1 MSITNYQKVA
11 EFNVVFDCPQFYHT
25 KFDRENW
32 IKPEIEK
39 VLKYRCDLI
48 KEEGVEEFGEAL
60 KENNR
65 VEMIDAI
72 CDSLYVLYGAAWT
85 MEIDVDYHFKQIF
98 DHDKTNFTTIKNIY
112 LMENNL
118 NEKTMYTKLNEKTMY
133 TKLNELYIKFINF
146 ESEFRKVMLSG
157 NGEFDKVVTLLIMM
171 IVTTYRMGIILKF
184 DVDEAF
190 NLVHESNMS
199 KLCKTEEEAQQTVDV
214 YTKDYKNGKSPYD
227 SPYYYKKEKYYVVK
241 NQSTGKVLKSI
252 NYTPVNLQMF

>member
-1 MSITNYQKVA
+1 MSLTNYQKVA
-11 EFNVVFDCPQFYHT
+11 EFNVVFDCPSIYHVV
-25 KFDRENW
+25 FDRENW
-32 IKPEIEK
+32 IRPETEK

-48 KEEGVEEFGEAL
+48 KEEGVEEFGKAL
-60 KENNR
+60 REKNR

-85 MEIDVDYHFKQIF
+85 MQIDVDYHFKQIF
-98 DHDKTNFTTIKNIY
+98 DHNKTNFTTLKKMY
-112 LMENNL
+112 HTENNM
-118 NEKTMYTKLNEKTMY
+118 NDKNMYN
-133 TKLNELYIKFINF
+133 KLNELYVKFINY
-146 ESEFRKVMLSG
+146 ELELRKVMLSG
-157 NGEFDKVVTLLIMM
+157 EGKFDKVVTLLIMM
-171 IVTTYRMGIILKF
+171 IVTSYRMGIILKF

-199 KLCKTEEEAQQTVDV
+199 KLCKTEEEAQKTVD
-214 YTKDYKNGKSPYD
+214 DYKKKYDDCSSSYD

>member
-1 MSITNYQKVA
+1 MSVTNYQKVA
-11 EFNVVFDCPQFYHT
+11 EFNVVFDCPSIYHV

-32 IKPEIEK
+32 IKPETEK

-48 KEEGVEEFGEAL
+48 KEEGIEEFGTAL
-60 KENNR
+60 REKNR

-85 MEIDVDYHFKQIF
+85 MEINVDYHFKQIF
-98 DHDKTNFTTIKNIY
+98 NVDAVNTNFTTLKKMY
-112 LMENNL
+112 YTENNM
-118 NEKTMYTKLNEKTMY
+118 NEKNMY
-133 TKLNELYIKFINF
+133 TKLNELYLKFVNY
-146 ESEFRKVMLSG
+146 ETEFRHVMLSS

-171 IVTTYRMGIILKF
+171 IVTSYRMGVILKF

-199 KLCKTEEEAQQTVDV
+199 KLCKTEEEAQQTVEV
-214 YTKDYKNGKSPYD
+214 YKKDYESGKTSYD
-227 SPYYYKKEKYYVVK
+227 TPYYYKKEKYYVVK

-252 NYTPVNLQMF
+252 NYTAVNLQTF